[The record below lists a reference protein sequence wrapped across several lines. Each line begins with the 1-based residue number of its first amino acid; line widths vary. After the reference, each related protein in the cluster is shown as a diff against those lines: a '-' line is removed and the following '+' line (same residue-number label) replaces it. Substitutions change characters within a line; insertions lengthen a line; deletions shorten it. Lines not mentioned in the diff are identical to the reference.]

1 MPVDNAVRGVRVLS
15 RQALGLT
22 EDRDKVSDEQVELL
36 DELSEIMFAISE
48 LYSQGKK
55 HGHDE
60 AIEIPDLV
68 QRLRIVGGRAGLDI
82 IDREGTLSA
91 YMILGQTRSL
101 VVDML
106 MVCGLSRES
115 AVAHLVPTS
124 QHPAYPPEVWGR
136 EDYRPRAEE
145 RTPRRG
151 EGVARG

>member
-1 MPVDNAVRGVRVLS
+1 MSFLKSCSPSAS
-15 RQALGLT
+15 
-22 EDRDKVSDEQVELL
+22 S
-36 DELSEIMFAISE
+36 
-48 LYSQGKK
+48 SQGKQ

-82 IDREGTLSA
+82 IDKDGTLSA

-136 EDYRPRAEE
+136 ED
-145 RTPRRG
+145 
-151 EGVARG
+151 